1 MAIRTTRSSSTKRGS
16 EVAAKKAEDPIQQVV
31 PAKEPKKSRKIS
43 SATKTAPVAVD
54 VKQMP
59 NSSRKRKRQTMKN
72 DDDEDDI
79 KEDPSP
85 PTNRQKGRETE
96 AAKLDLEAG
105 AKMAETWTA
114 TGDAQSTESTAKMA
128 HRAKQK
134 NQYSLAPGESPY
146 PSYPHPTPEECR
158 EVNRILE
165 SVHGQVRAPKKI
177 PTPSLNSSGC
187 GEVPSVLDALIRTR
201 LSAATNGANSGRAF
215 RGLVEKFGLLN
226 EGVGRGSV
234 DWNKVRLADQKDVF
248 TAIQSGGLADVKS
261 KDIKK
266 ILQMV
271 YEENQERSHKLK
283 DDDAK
288 ASVKDEDGETAEEKH
303 KEIAKADS
311 SVVSLD
317 HLHLLSSE
325 DAFQKLLS
333 YPGIGPKTA
342 SCVLLFCLQRP
353 SFAVDTHVFRLVSWL
368 GWVPTQVEAQKM
380 ANAAAAAKL
389 REEKSEKGG
398 KSSEKKAKTK
408 AKPMRRVS
416 RETTYAHCD
425 VRVPDELK
433 YSLHYLLIK
442 HGKEC
447 PWCSARM
454 GNSARLKAGKWK
466 NGCPL
471 DHLMKRVKK
480 SGGGSRGKGHESSGL
495 SELESGEE
503 YDEDFGEDVQEEE
516 AGEE

>member
-1 MAIRTTRSSSTKRGS
+1 MATRTMRSASTKRGS
-16 EVAAKKAEDPIQQVV
+16 EAAAKKAEDLIQKVAL
-31 PAKEPKKSRKIS
+31 AKEPKKSRKIS
-43 SATKTAPVAVD
+43 STTKRAPVALE
-54 VKQMP
+54 VKQEP
-59 NSSRKRKRQTMKN
+59 NFSRKRKRQTIKN
-72 DDDEDDI
+72 EDDEDDI
-79 KEDPSP
+79 KDNPSP
-85 PTNRQKGRETE
+85 ATNRRKGRKTE
-96 AAKLDLEAG
+96 AAKVDLEAG
-105 AKMAETWTA
+105 AKMAETWIA
-114 TGDAQSTESTAKMA
+114 NLDAQSTESTAKTA
-128 HRAKQK
+128 PRKQK
-134 NQYSLAPGESPY
+134 NQYSLTPGESPY

-158 EVNRILE
+158 EVNRILQ
-165 SVHGQVRAPKKI
+165 SAHGRVHAPKKI
-177 PTPSLNSSGC
+177 PTPSLSSSGC

-215 RGLVEKFGLLN
+215 RGLVEKFGLLK

-248 TAIQSGGLADVKS
+248 TAIQGGGLGDVKS

-283 DDDAK
+283 DDNAK
-288 ASVKDEDGETAEEKH
+288 ASIKDVDTETAEEKH

-311 SVVSLD
+311 SVLSLD

-325 DAFQKLLS
+325 EAFAKLLS

-368 GWVPTQVEAQKM
+368 GWVPTQEEAQRM
-380 ANAAAAAKL
+380 ANAAAAAIL
-389 REEKSEKGG
+389 QEEKSESGR
-398 KSSEKKAKTK
+398 KSRERKAKIK

-416 RETTYAHCD
+416 RETTYAHCE
-425 VRVPDELK
+425 VRIPDKLK
-433 YSLHYLLIK
+433 YSLHYLLIR

-447 PWCSARM
+447 PWCSVVMAS
-454 GNSARLKAGKWK
+454 SARLKAWQWK

-471 DHLMKRVKK
+471 DHLMTRVKK
-480 SGGGSRGKGHESSGL
+480 SVGRAAAQGKGHKSSGL
-495 SELESGEE
+495 SE
-503 YDEDFGEDVQEEE
+503 YDEDFSEDVQEEE